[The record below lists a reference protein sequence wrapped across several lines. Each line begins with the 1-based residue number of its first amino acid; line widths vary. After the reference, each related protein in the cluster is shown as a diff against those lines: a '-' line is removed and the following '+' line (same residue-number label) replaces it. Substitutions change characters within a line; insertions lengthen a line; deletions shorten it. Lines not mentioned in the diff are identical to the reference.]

1 MKFLLDTH
9 LLLWASGPLELLP
22 DAATQLLSDPDND
35 LYFSVVNLWEI
46 TIKHGLGRG
55 DFQAD
60 ARILRR
66 ELLENGYGE
75 LTVTG
80 DHALAV
86 GLLPQLH
93 RDPFDRILVAQAT
106 VEAITLLTTDPII
119 ARYPG
124 PILAV

>member
-22 DAATQLLSDPDND
+22 NAATQMIDDPDNE
-35 LYFSVVNLWEI
+35 LFFSVVNLWEI
-46 TIKHGLGRG
+46 TIKHGLGRS

-75 LTVTG
+75 LTVTSE
-80 DHALAV
+80 HAFAV
-86 GLLPQLH
+86 GLLPRIH

-106 VEAITLLTTDPII
+106 VEAITLLTSDPVV

-124 PILAV
+124 PVRAV